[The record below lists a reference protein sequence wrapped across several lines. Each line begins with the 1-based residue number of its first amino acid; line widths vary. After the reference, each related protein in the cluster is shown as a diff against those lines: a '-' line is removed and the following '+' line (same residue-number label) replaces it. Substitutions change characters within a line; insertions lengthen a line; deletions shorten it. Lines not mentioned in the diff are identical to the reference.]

1 MINFDGSRLIM
12 NGSGAELI
20 AEIGLVISRM
30 VSDFD
35 CPPELL
41 MAATKS
47 AIKLGQNREKEDN
60 EQCFSYSA
68 SDDSL
73 PEEFKKELAKE
84 LHIPIN
90 SIKEVWLESEKIDGL
105 VQQVLKVSFIGVE
118 ISKERLM
125 NLPFKCIYENTIVFE
140 IGDILL

>member
-1 MINFDGSRLIM
+1 MDEFDRL
-12 NGSGAELI
+12 
-20 AEIGLVISRM
+20 V
-30 VSDFD
+30 VS
-35 CPPELL
+35 LL
-41 MAATKS
+41 DTEALK
-47 AIKLGQNREKEDN
+47 G
-60 EQCFSYSA
+60 C
-68 SDDSL
+68 
-73 PEEFKKELAKE
+73 FKKELAKE